1 MWIVF
6 GVKFKKVFSTE
17 KIIQRT
23 RESLNGML
31 IEINRNAERNISL
44 IDERISKLKS
54 ITAEADRH
62 VLAMEK
68 EMEKMRNTAVV
79 KQYLDQTIP
88 TIKIEDQVH
97 EDAVAE
103 KSFSSHKSGAM
114 SYIKEQKSAQKHK
127 TETAKVN
134 ADEPVYKPSAEFQKI
149 KEEEKR
155 AALEKKIPEFITS
168 SNPVVPKKS
177 VNFMIKEL
185 YDRGETPES
194 IAISLGISV
203 QEVNFSLEF
212 SND

>member
-6 GVKFKKVFSTE
+6 GIKFKKVFSTE

-23 RESLNGML
+23 RDSLNGML
-31 IEINRNAERNISL
+31 IEINRNAERNITL
-44 IDERISKLKS
+44 IDERISKLKAVS
-54 ITAEADRH
+54 SEADRH

-68 EMEKMRNTAVV
+68 ELEKMRNSIVV
-79 KQYLDQTIP
+79 QKYLDDTTP
-88 TIKIEDQVH
+88 SIKIEDQVH
-97 EDAVAE
+97 EEAIAE
-103 KSFSSHKSGAM
+103 RNSYYHKNSAM
-114 SYIKEQKSAQKHK
+114 NYIKEQKSAQKRK
-127 TETAKVN
+127 IDSSVKAP
-134 ADEPVYKPSAEFQKI
+134 DEVIYKPSLEFQKI

-155 AALEKKIPEFITS
+155 ASLEKKIPEFITS
-168 SNPVVPKKS
+168 ANPVVPKKS